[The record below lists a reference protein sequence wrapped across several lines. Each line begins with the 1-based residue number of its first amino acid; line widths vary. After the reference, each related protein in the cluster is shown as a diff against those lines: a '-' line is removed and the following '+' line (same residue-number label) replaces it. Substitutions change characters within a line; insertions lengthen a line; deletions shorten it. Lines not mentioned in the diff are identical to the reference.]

1 MMREPPELPGVRHD
15 YVDAGGLR
23 THVALAGPADAPP
36 VLLVHGW
43 PQNWWTWRHIIPTL
57 ARRFRIIAPDLR
69 GHGWSEAP
77 ATGYEKEQLASD
89 ILAVLDA
96 LAIERV
102 TWIGHDWGGWTGFL
116 AALRAPERI
125 ERMLALC
132 VLHPWIK
139 PSARRLAVLLSY
151 QGPISLP
158 IVGPRV
164 AESMVRALLQTGRG
178 PDRLELE
185 DVALFAEHIPPAVTV
200 AMYRTFLAR
209 EIVPLAR
216 GRYASDTLEVPTT
229 LILGRADAVTKGT
242 ASGPVEGQPQLHVE
256 LLDRVAHWVPEQRPQ
271 TIIDW
276 ASRVEP
282 TAKAAVSEGFSA
294 AGSASAASHPG
305 GATDQASS
313 G

>member
-1 MMREPPELPGVRHD
+1 MLGEPPQLPGVRHD

-23 THVALAGPADAPP
+23 THVALGGPPDAPP
-36 VLLVHGW
+36 VFLVHGW

-57 ARRFRIIAPDLR
+57 AERFRVIAPDLR

-77 ATGYEKEQLASD
+77 ATGYEKEQLTSD
-89 ILAVLDA
+89 MLAVLDA

-132 VLHPWIK
+132 ILHPWTK
-139 PSARRLAVLLSY
+139 PDARRLAVLLSY
-151 QGPISLP
+151 QAPISLP

-164 AESMVRALLQTGRG
+164 AGSTVRALLQAGRG
-178 PDRLELE
+178 PDRLEPQ
-185 DVALFAEHIPPAVTV
+185 DVALFAEHISPAVTV
-200 AMYRTFLAR
+200 AMYRTFLTR

-216 GRYASDTLEVPTT
+216 GRYAGDLLEVPTT

-242 ASGPVEGQPQLHVE
+242 TSGPVDGQPQLQVE

-271 TIIDW
+271 AIIDW
-276 ASRVEP
+276 ATGGEST
-282 TAKAAVSEGFSA
+282 TAAAVSKGR
-294 AGSASAASHPG
+294 
-305 GATDQASS
+305 
-313 G
+313 

>member
-1 MMREPPELPGVRHD
+1 MGGPPELPGVLHN

-43 PQNWWTWRHIIPTL
+43 PQNWWTWRHVIPTL
-57 ARRFRIIAPDLR
+57 ARRFRVIAPDLR

-77 ATGYEKEQLASD
+77 AAGYEKEQLASD
-89 ILAVLDA
+89 MLAVLDA
-96 LAIERV
+96 LAIERA

-132 VLHPWIK
+132 IPHPWTK
-139 PSARRLAVLLSY
+139 RDPRLLAVLLSY

-164 AESMVRALLQTGRG
+164 AGQIVRALLQTGRG
-178 PDRLELE
+178 PDPLEPG

-200 AMYRTFLAR
+200 AMYRTFLTR
-209 EIVPLAR
+209 EMVPVAR
-216 GRYASDTLEVPTT
+216 GRYASAALEVPTT
-229 LILGRADAVTKGT
+229 LILGGADAVTKGT
-242 ASGPVEGQPQLHVE
+242 ASGPVKGQPQLRVE
-256 LLDRVAHWVPEQRPQ
+256 VLDRVAHWVPEQRPQ
-271 TIIDW
+271 AIIDW
-276 ASRVEP
+276 AEETDP
-282 TAKAAVSEGFSA
+282 
-294 AGSASAASHPG
+294 AG
-305 GATDQASS
+305 TVTET
-313 G
+313 